1 MRKRKSRKGADEVK
15 KDERRRTSYKPSSTR
30 RPSKVPRAQRSNP
43 SRSARRS
50 GEEAISREKRKTPAA
65 AVKGKSSLLSKGKK
79 AVKKRFKLFSI
90 RSGMDMPFF
99 ILTMVLLG
107 IGLVMLF
114 SASYPNA
121 YYLHNDSYYFIRK
134 QVIFSIVGVVIMIA
148 VSYFDYH
155 HLHKLAIPIL
165 LISYLLLGVVLVMPP
180 INRVHRWVQLGTFSF
195 QASEITKFA
204 IVLIFAHWISLN
216 FNKMQTFRYGIL
228 PYVLILGSTC
238 GLLVAEPHLSC
249 TIIVVMLAAGMLFI
263 GGIKLRWFGGALAAV
278 GAALGYIVF
287 FTDSLTYADE
297 RIRGWLDPLTYSTEE
312 VWQQTWQT
320 RNSLY
325 AIGSGGLLGQG
336 LGQSRQKYLYL
347 PEPQNDFI
355 FAVVCEEL
363 GLIGAL
369 IIIVLFALLVWRGIT
384 ISMRAKDKFGCLLG
398 IGLSAQVGLQVLLNI
413 AVVTNTI
420 PNTGISLP
428 FFSDGGT
435 SLIMLLAQM
444 GVILSISRTSS
455 MEKT

>member
-1 MRKRKSRKGADEVK
+1 MK
-15 KDERRRTSYKPSSTR
+15 KDEEHRASYQPSNTRRSPRSSQASRRRG
-30 RPSKVPRAQRSNP
+30 AQ
-43 SRSARRS
+43 
-50 GEEAISREKRKTPAA
+50 EASLHRDQRYAPP
-65 AVKGKSSLLSKGKK
+65 VKDKKESPGKK
-79 AVKKRFKLFSI
+79 SLVSRGKTAVKKRFKLFSI
-90 RSGMDMPFF
+90 RSGMDMPFL
-99 ILTMVLLG
+99 ILVLVLLG
-107 IGLVMLF
+107 IGLVMLY

-121 YYLHNDSYYFIRK
+121 YYLHNDSGHFIKK
-134 QVIFSIVGVVIMIA
+134 QLFYAVIGVVIMLA

-155 HLHKLAIPIL
+155 HLHKLAVPIL
-165 LISYLLLGVVLVMPP
+165 LCSYLLLAVVMVMPP
-180 INRVHRWVQLGTFSF
+180 INQVHRWVQIGTFSF

-216 FNKMQTFRYGIL
+216 FNKMGTFRYGIL
-228 PYVLILGSTC
+228 PYILVLGSTC
-238 GLLVAEPHLSC
+238 ALLIMEPHLSG
-249 TIIVVMLAAGMLFI
+249 TIIVVLLAAGMLFI
-263 GGIKLRWFGGALAAV
+263 GGIKLRWFAGALGAV
-278 GAALGYIVF
+278 GAGIAYILL
-287 FTDSLTYADE
+287 FTTEISYAND
-297 RIRGWLDPLTYSTEE
+297 RIKGWLDPLTYTTEQL
-312 VWQQTWQT
+312 WQDTWQT

-444 GVILSISRTSS
+444 GVVLSISRTAS

>member
-1 MRKRKSRKGADEVK
+1 MK
-15 KDERRRTSYKPSSTR
+15 KDEKRRAAYR
-30 RPSKVPRAQRSNP
+30 P
-43 SRSARRS
+43 SRSRRAPRS
-50 GEEAISREKRKTPAA
+50 SHPEKDTTRRRAGAVQEASLHRDKRYAPPVKEKKEDLGMQSLMSR
-65 AVKGKSSLLSKGKK
+65 GKK
-79 AVKKRFKLFSI
+79 VVKKRFKLFSI
-90 RSGMDMPFF
+90 RSGMDLPFL
-99 ILTMVLLG
+99 ILVLVLLG
-107 IGLVMLF
+107 IGLVMLY
-114 SASYPNA
+114 SASFPNA
-121 YYLHNDSYYFIRK
+121 YYLHNDSGYFIKK
-134 QVIFSIVGVVIMIA
+134 QLMYAVMGVVIMLA

-155 HLHKLAIPIL
+155 HLHKLAVPIL
-165 LISYLLLGVVLVMPP
+165 LVSYLLLAVVMVMPP
-180 INRVHRWVQLGTFSF
+180 INQVHRWVQIGSFSF

-216 FNKMQTFRYGIL
+216 FNKMGTFRYGIL
-228 PYVLILGSTC
+228 PYVLVLGSTC
-238 GLLVAEPHLSC
+238 ALLIMEPHLSG
-249 TIIVVMLAAGMLFI
+249 TIIVVLLAAGMLFI
-263 GGIKLRWFGGALAAV
+263 GGVKLRWFGGALGVV
-278 GAALGYIVF
+278 GAGIAYILLFTQTLGYAN
-287 FTDSLTYADE
+287 D
-297 RIRGWLDPLTYSTEE
+297 RIRGWLDPLTYTNEQL
-312 VWQQTWQT
+312 WQDTWQT

-444 GVILSISRTSS
+444 GVVLSISRTASL
-455 MEKT
+455 EKT